1 ICGSSK
7 VSITEFGM
15 SVALEISAL
24 RHPFPFLDPALDR
37 VPQAMAVPYPGFAP
51 GRRRSSDH
59 AL

>member
-1 ICGSSK
+1 
-7 VSITEFGM
+7 M